1 MSGAVRFGAG
11 LARVAGS
18 TFAGVEPENR
28 EDPMR
33 GTASIIAAAILA
45 LVAGQVLANFADRPQ
60 AVQVAAKA
68 LPRFE

>member
-1 MSGAVRFGAG
+1 
-11 LARVAGS
+11 
-18 TFAGVEPENR
+18 
-28 EDPMR
+28 MR

-45 LVAGQVLANFADRPQ
+45 LVAGQVPANFADRPQ